1 MISRDAFLERIN
13 QEGFSFSI
21 DIPRRNF
28 SDFTSLVRR
37 RRISEEEMCIRD
49 RRKVVVDHLSD
60 FSLSDIQK
68 PLKSYTANL
77 KEIITKARKDNP
89 HLPIYVVGIYN
100 PLYLNF
106 PELTSIQTAVDRWN
120 ETTEETIAQFD
131 QVYFVPINDLLYKG
145 IDGKMG
151 VSEISDGKT
160 TVINDALYEEDSFHP
175 NNTGYE
181 KMKQAILEKINATK
195 KTWSQ
200 K

>member
-1 MISRDAFLERIN
+1 MIF
-13 QEGFSFSI
+13 
-21 DIPRRNF
+21 
-28 SDFTSLVRR
+28 
-37 RRISEEEMCIRD
+37 
-49 RRKVVVDHLSD
+49 
-60 FSLSDIQK
+60 LSDIQK
-68 PLKSYTANL
+68 PLKNYTANL

-145 IDGKMG
+145 IDGN
-151 VSEISDGKT
+151 VCIRNQHGKT

-181 KMKQAILEKINATK
+181 KMKQAILEKITTK

>member
-1 MISRDAFLERIN
+1 MIFLYQISKTA
-13 QEGFSFSI
+13 QELYSE
-21 DIPRRNF
+21 PQRNYY
-28 SDFTSLVRR
+28 
-37 RRISEEEMCIRD
+37 
-49 RRKVVVDHLSD
+49 KG
-60 FSLSDIQK
+60 QK
-68 PLKSYTANL
+68 GQS
-77 KEIITKARKDNP
+77 

-151 VSEISDGKT
+151 VSEISDGRQPLSMMPCMKRIVFT
-160 TVINDALYEEDSFHP
+160 P

-181 KMKQAILEKINATK
+181 KMKQAILRKSMPRRKLGVKNNPIKEKVPFLQK
-195 KTWSQ
+195 KSIFGNGYF
-200 K
+200 

>member
-1 MISRDAFLERIN
+1 M
-13 QEGFSFSI
+13 
-21 DIPRRNF
+21 
-28 SDFTSLVRR
+28 
-37 RRISEEEMCIRD
+37 
-49 RRKVVVDHLSD
+49 
-60 FSLSDIQK
+60 
-68 PLKSYTANL
+68 
-77 KEIITKARKDNP
+77 
-89 HLPIYVVGIYN
+89 GIYN

-160 TVINDALYEEDSFHP
+160 TVINDALYEEDSFHS

-195 KTWSQ
+195 ENLESKIIPSTRRSPSFKKINIWKWLFLGLVSLLLAFALVVQGSLATPREDVSQ
-200 K
+200 LHQAVGTKDVKSWNHDNDS